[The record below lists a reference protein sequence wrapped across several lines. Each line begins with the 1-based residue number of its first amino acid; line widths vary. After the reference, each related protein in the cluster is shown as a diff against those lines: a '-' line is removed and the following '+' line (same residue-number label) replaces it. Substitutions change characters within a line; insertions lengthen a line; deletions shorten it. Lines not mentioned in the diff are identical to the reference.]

1 MNEKEGINEGII
13 QSVFYSDGLLKNNE
27 TNWPK
32 QHSIYTILWLW
43 YIFVSLERTS
53 KQNLISKIKKKKRE
67 GGGGGGR
74 KKHVQ
79 QISISLFTQNYH
91 WMNLLLYKLD
101 EYSMNK

>member
-32 QHSIYTILWLW
+32 QHSIYTVLWLW

-67 GGGGGGR
+67 GGGGGE
-74 KKHVQ
+74 KKACTTN
-79 QISISLFTQNYH
+79 INFAIYSKLS
-91 WMNLLLYKLD
+91 LD
-101 EYSMNK
+101 EFTFI